1 MSWSFAVVSVVVSQ
15 NKQNGEI
22 FFPMKAYL
30 CSCNNLVTKQLYC
43 DIKLKQ
49 EPGTALSLTKNGLSA
64 D

>member
-1 MSWSFAVVSVVVSQ
+1 MNAVAPFKDRST
-15 NKQNGEI
+15 
-22 FFPMKAYL
+22 
-30 CSCNNLVTKQLYC
+30 TKQLYC